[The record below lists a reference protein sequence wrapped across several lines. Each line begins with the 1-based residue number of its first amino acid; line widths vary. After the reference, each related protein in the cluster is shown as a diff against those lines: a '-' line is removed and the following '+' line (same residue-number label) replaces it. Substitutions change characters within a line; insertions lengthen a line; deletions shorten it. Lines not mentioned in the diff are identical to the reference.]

1 MSNLDP
7 ATHPKCAAHLLQSCL
22 TLCNP
27 MDDSP
32 PGSKVAGILQ
42 ARIPEWVAIYFSR
55 ESSLARDQSL
65 ASCVSCIGRKVLHH

>member
-1 MSNLDP
+1 MSNLNP

-32 PGSKVAGILQ
+32 PASTVAGILQ
-42 ARIPEWVAIYFSR
+42 ASILEWVAIYFSR
-55 ESSLARDQSL
+55 GSSLPRDQS
-65 ASCVSCIGRKVLHH
+65 